1 MESASV
7 HQPKRLLTL
16 DVLRGLILILM
27 AIDHA
32 NYFVARMHPTGE
44 FWGVSLPQYNNITEF
59 LTRFVTHICAPGF
72 FFLMGVGMVL
82 FANSRHSL
90 GWSEGKISRHLFF
103 RGFILIFCQFFLENS
118 AWVLGPV
125 TTFHPPG
132 GGETVW
138 IYFGVLAGL
147 GTTMVIGTLFL
158 RLKTSL
164 LFSLSTIIVVGTQFL
179 IPDSSHASQLYSPL
193 IRILYIPGRTGSFQV
208 FYPII
213 PWLGIVLFGFIFG
226 RWLLKD
232 KIQAH
237 KRAFFLGS
245 IFIVLF
251 FIIRILGRFGNIHPP
266 TRSGVISFLNVT
278 KYPPSLAFTLLNIG
292 LCLVIIWI
300 ISQLKGTIQ
309 HWGKPFL
316 VFGRSSLFFY
326 ILHLYL
332 FAIIGLFF
340 ASRGGSGLAVMYPI
354 WLIVL
359 FILYPLCLCYGRF
372 KKKKSADSIW
382 RFF

>member
-1 MESASV
+1 MESASD
-7 HQPKRLLTL
+7 PRSKRLLPL
-16 DVLRGLILILM
+16 DILRGLILVLM

-44 FWGVSLPQYNNITEF
+44 FWGVSLPRYKNIAEF

-82 FANSRHSL
+82 FANSRRSL
-90 GWSEGKISRHLFF
+90 GWSEGKISQHLFY
-103 RGFILIFCQFFLENS
+103 RGFILIFLQFFLENP

-132 GGETVW
+132 AGETVW

-147 GTTMVIGTLFL
+147 GGTMVIGTLFL
-158 RLKTSL
+158 RLKTAL
-164 LFSLSTIIVVGTQFL
+164 LFGFSTIIIVGTEFL
-179 IPDSSHASQLYSPL
+179 VPDPSHASQLYSPL
-193 IRILYIPGRTGSFQV
+193 IRILYLPGQTGIFQS

-226 RWLLKD
+226 KWLLKD
-232 KIQAH
+232 RTQAY

-245 IFIVLF
+245 TFILLF
-251 FIIRILGRFGNIHPP
+251 FVIRMWGGFGNIHPP
-266 TRSGVISFLNVT
+266 EGSGLISFLNVT
-278 KYPPSLAFTLLNIG
+278 KYPPSLAFILLNLG
-292 LCLVIIWI
+292 LCLVIIWV
-300 ISQLKGTIQ
+300 ISQLKDTIQ

-326 ILHLYL
+326 ILHLYF
-332 FAIIGLFF
+332 FAIIGLLFI
-340 ASRGGSGLAVMYPI
+340 SRGGSGLAFMYPI
-354 WLIVL
+354 WLMVL
-359 FILYPLCLCYGRF
+359 IILYPLCLLYGRF
-372 KKKKSADSIW
+372 KQKKPEDSLW